1 MAFRVIYY
9 ISMACPTVERS
20 LEMIEK
26 YIDAGC
32 TSFQID
38 MPSHDPY
45 GETDFV
51 KKCMHDALEV
61 HSDYGF
67 YMDAFRELR
76 RKHPALQISI
86 VVYKDV
92 IDTIGIEKFTDFCTE
107 IGMYTVRLAGN
118 DEREEYT
125 QYMRSHG
132 LFTVEGVGYYMPED
146 HIQAVLGR
154 NNIVTLRTK
163 RKTEAPNR
171 GFETWEQRIGYLRS
185 RGVQSPIFAIA
196 DMKGAQDILRA
207 KDGGADGV
215 IVGNVLM
222 QLWNDPAAFDAKL
235 KEIQECADE

>member
-9 ISMACPTVERS
+9 ISLACPTVERS

-26 YIDAGC
+26 YIQAGAN
-32 TSFQID
+32 SFQID

-51 KKCMHDALEV
+51 KKSMHNALAE
-61 HSDYGF
+61 HGDYDF
-67 YMDAFRELR
+67 YMDTFRELR
-76 RKHPALQISI
+76 RRHPQLEISI

-92 IDTIGIEKFTDFCTE
+92 IDEIGIEKFTDFCNE
-107 IGMYTVRLAGN
+107 IGMYSVRLAGN
-118 DEREEYT
+118 DDREAYT
-125 QYMRSHG
+125 KYMRDHG
-132 LFTVEGVGYYMPED
+132 LYTVEGVGYYMPEE

-171 GFETWEQRIGYLRS
+171 GMETWEQRVGYLRS
-185 RGVQSPIFAIA
+185 RGVTAPIFAIA
-196 DMKGAQDILRA
+196 DMKGAEDILRA
-207 KDGGADGV
+207 KNGGANGT

-222 QLWNDPAAFDAKL
+222 QLWDDEDAFEKKL
-235 KEIQECADE
+235 KEIQACAD